1 MTRGTEQGKKIDE
14 IKLDWDTT
22 LVVRYHSSR
31 HNPTFT
37 VEAGDNSFAGTD
49 LKNLIEQATVYIKG
63 WSDLK
68 WEPVIAIDTEIYSDI
83 ELRYSRFFKS
93 RHKGKDVFRQWKVG
107 EENESGFGSKYREE
121 KNHTGDRLDGGA
133 PGAVMNSRDRGRI
146 LPYTH
151 DRWTQLRQLSKMVRE
166 AMDKTSEKLSEMLKQ
181 KDIDTFLEDASGV
194 KSLGI
199 EFKKVGG

>member
-1 MTRGTEQGKKIDE
+1 MTRGTEQGKKIDD
-14 IKLDWDTT
+14 IRLDWDSH
-22 LVVRYHSSR
+22 LIVRYHSSR
-31 HNPTFT
+31 NNPTFT
-37 VEAGDNSFAGTD
+37 VEAGDESFNGTD
-49 LKNLIEQATVYIKG
+49 LKRLIEQATVHIKG

-68 WEPVIAIDTEIYSDI
+68 WDPVIAIDTEIYSDI

-93 RHKGKDVFRQWKVG
+93 RHKGKDVFRQWRIG

-121 KNHTGDRLDGGA
+121 KQNTGDRLDGGE
-133 PGAVMNSRDRGRI
+133 PGSVMSSRDRGRI

>member
-1 MTRGTEQGKKIDE
+1 
-14 IKLDWDTT
+14 
-22 LVVRYHSSR
+22 
-31 HNPTFT
+31 
-37 VEAGDNSFAGTD
+37 
-49 LKNLIEQATVYIKG
+49 
-63 WSDLK
+63 
-68 WEPVIAIDTEIYSDI
+68 
-83 ELRYSRFFKS
+83 
-93 RHKGKDVFRQWKVG
+93 
-107 EENESGFGSKYREE
+107 
-121 KNHTGDRLDGGA
+121 
-133 PGAVMNSRDRGRI
+133 VMNSRDRGRI